1 MDTKLLLI
9 KSITLLYRESQLT
22 QHLDSSIDLVRT
34 VIDGVKIVENSIGV
48 QTEKDIIVNLRN
60 TLIEMLNNPID
71 YEYDLDILLQT
82 IRLNVNGDD
91 KLYDIIKQGLEHQL
105 TEPNLKRTIVN
116 LRRTINNYFREQ
128 QILNV
133 LNSARY
139 KFTNERDK
147 IKDINQYISEVIGQ
161 LEPLQMMTGLRDPAI
176 LNEVDIGDEGQV
188 STIFQAV
195 QKDNEG
201 QSKLKTGWQ
210 RLNKMLQGGFRRG
223 EFCVIGALQH
233 KYKTGFTLSLFS
245 QIALYNKPH
254 MKDVSKKPLLLR
266 ISFEDDLELNMQF
279 MYQLL
284 KYEETRQP
292 VIIKRNDP
300 HHDEMASYIKQRLQI
315 NGYHIKMMRVDP
327 TQSTYKHICNKIIE
341 LEANGYE
348 VHMVMIDYLGMVPTT
363 GCINSGPIGTDVRDM
378 FRRIRNFCG
387 PKDITVITPHQLA
400 PDAKQLVRG
409 GTPEDQFVKE
419 VAEKGYWSGSKQL
432 DQEMD
437 LELHIHLFKHQK
449 ETYLSVQRGKHRIPT
464 IVNEEDKYFLLKFPA
479 KMPIPSD
486 IDDEDS
492 SYSKLPNRGNL
503 PDENTFKFN

>member
-1 MDTKLLLI
+1 MDTKLLLV

-34 VIDGVKIVENSIGV
+34 VIDGIKIPEAGIGI
-48 QTEKDIIVNLRN
+48 QTERDIIINLRS
-60 TLIEMLNNPID
+60 TLIEMLGNPLD
-71 YEYDLDILLQT
+71 YEYDLELLLQT
-82 IRLNVNGDD
+82 LRLNVNGDD
-91 KLYDIIKQGLEHQL
+91 KLYDTIKQGLEHQCTASQL
-105 TEPNLKRTIVN
+105 RTVILN

-128 QILNV
+128 QILQV
-133 LNSARY
+133 LNTARY
-139 KFTNERDK
+139 KFANERDK
-147 IKDINQYISEVIGQ
+147 ISNIDNYIAEVIGQ
-161 LEPLQMMTGLRDPAI
+161 LEPLQMMTGLKDPAV
-176 LNEVDIGDEGQV
+176 LSELDIGDEGQV
-188 STIFQAV
+188 STMFKDI
-195 QKDNEG
+195 QKKEEG
-201 QSKLKTGWQ
+201 VSTLKTGWQ

-254 MKDVSKKPLLLR
+254 MKDPSKKPLLLR
-266 ISFEDDLELNMQF
+266 ISYEDDLDLNVQF
-279 MYQLL
+279 LYQLL

-292 VIIKRNDP
+292 VYPR
-300 HHDEMASYIKQRLQI
+300 DEKDHSVMATYIKQRLQV
-315 NGYHIKMMRVDP
+315 NGYHIKMLRVDP

-363 GCINSGPIGTDVRDM
+363 GCINSGPMGTDVRDM

-387 PKDITVITPHQLA
+387 PKKITVITPHQLSTE
-400 PDAKQLVRG
+400 AKQMVRG

-419 VAEKGYWSGSKQL
+419 IAERGYWAGSKQL

-437 LELHIHLFKHQK
+437 LEMHIHLFKHQK
-449 ETYLSVQRGKHRIPT
+449 ETYLSVQRGKHRVPT
-464 IVNEEDKYFLLKFPA
+464 IVNDDDKYFLLKFPS

-486 IDDEDS
+486 IDEEDS
-492 SYSKLPNRGNL
+492 GFSKLPNRGNL
-503 PDENTFKFN
+503 PDSDTFKFN

>member
-1 MDTKLLLI
+1 
-9 KSITLLYRESQLT
+9 
-22 QHLDSSIDLVRT
+22 
-34 VIDGVKIVENSIGV
+34 
-48 QTEKDIIVNLRN
+48 
-60 TLIEMLNNPID
+60 
-71 YEYDLDILLQT
+71 
-82 IRLNVNGDD
+82 
-91 KLYDIIKQGLEHQL
+91 
-105 TEPNLKRTIVN
+105 
-116 LRRTINNYFREQ
+116 
-128 QILNV
+128 V
-133 LNSARY
+133 LNIARN
-139 KFTNERDK
+139 KFANERDK
-147 IKDINQYISEVIGQ
+147 IKDINAYIAEVIGQ
-161 LEPLQMMTGLRDPAI
+161 LEPLQMMTGLKDPSVLSEI
-176 LNEVDIGDEGQV
+176 DIGDEGQV
-188 STIFQAV
+188 SVIFDSINKNSDGV
-195 QKDNEG
+195 I
-201 QSKLKTGWQ
+201 KLKTGWQ
-210 RLNKMLQGGFRRG
+210 RLNKMLQGGFKRG

-233 KYKTGFTLSLFS
+233 KYKTGFTLSLFT

-254 MKDVSKKPLLLR
+254 MKDASKKPLLLR

-300 HHDEMASYIKQRLQI
+300 HHDVMAAYIKQRLQI

-327 TQSTYKHICNKIIE
+327 TQSTYKHICNKIVE

-348 VHMVMIDYLGMVPTT
+348 VHLVMIDYLGMLPTT

-387 PKDITVITPHQLA
+387 PKEITVITPHQLS
-400 PDAKQLVRG
+400 PDAKQMVRG

-419 VAEKGYWSGSKQL
+419 IAERGYWSGSKQL

-449 ETYLSVQRGKHRIPT
+449 ETYLAVQRGKHRLPT
-464 IVNEEDKYFLLKFPA
+464 IVNDEDKYFLLKFPA

-486 IDDEDS
+486 INDEDS